1 MFATMLKVGQNKIW
15 FNLLVWTCSK
25 MKWTW
30 NLIFLPLSWNFKH
43 LQQCSICD
51 PAKIFVTSKFMYPF
65 ATPPIKLK
73 LRQQIGGGLLIANHL
88 NQSLWWTNQKCS
100 LSSNYIIFIVFFFAC
115 AHQCCAFYQPW
126 QHVELCRSTKTIF
139 LNQTSICWNF
149 FIQFYCGESYTK
161 HHQRCYWGLMWA
173 I

>member
-1 MFATMLKVGQNKIW
+1 
-15 FNLLVWTCSK
+15 
-25 MKWTW
+25 
-30 NLIFLPLSWNFKH
+30 
-43 LQQCSICD
+43 
-51 PAKIFVTSKFMYPF
+51 MYPF